1 MREHVFKED
10 GATWVAAVATCAQV
24 LMCVVRLVGV
34 MALHSRDA
42 LWTTLQLKWWVC
54 R

>member
-24 LMCVVRLVGV
+24 LMRVVGV
-34 MALHSRDA
+34 FVVTALRSCEA
-42 LWTTLQLKWWVC
+42 P
-54 R
+54 